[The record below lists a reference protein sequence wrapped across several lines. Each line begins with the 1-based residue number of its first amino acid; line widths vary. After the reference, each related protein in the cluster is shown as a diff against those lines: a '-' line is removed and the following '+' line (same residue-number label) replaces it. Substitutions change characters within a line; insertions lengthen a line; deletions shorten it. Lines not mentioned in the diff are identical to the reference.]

1 MPDWTQ
7 SLRPSVPHLDLAGP
21 VAGGRGG
28 RQDGMLGH
36 AQTRL
41 GVRAEAVE
49 QASVVVIVEVGGAG
63 GTSRGQDASVCG
75 ELAAHGV
82 SLHL

>member
-1 MPDWTQ
+1 MPH
-7 SLRPSVPHLDLAGP
+7 PDLAGP
-21 VAGGRGG
+21 VAGGCGG

-36 AQTRL
+36 AQARL
-41 GVRAEAVE
+41 GVRAEAV
-49 QASVVVIVEVGGAG
+49 QRASVAVIVEVGGAG
-63 GTSRGQDASVCG
+63 GASRGQDAAICG